1 LKAVFDFRV
10 TALTASGG
18 AIALAVMSA
27 VLGYGWP
34 ATIVS
39 TLIGIGAGYWASR
52 RMLVRERLPSNTSL
66 NDLARSRRER
76 RSDPGGVAWRTRSSR
91 KIRRSAFRSGDSA
104 DTFPIG
110 LLRLLPKYQRWA
122 ARTFLL
128 QATISL
134 VAILAFWAAQ
144 SAGLDIQ
151 IRHPSAGDG
160 FFSSAFPISD
170 AVARSRFDNLFVPL
184 SCAYLFSLTVF
195 VAAIAHSLA
204 ALFREFGKHGLILLG
219 TAFLF
224 VFLVSFFFQSV
235 DYFGAGSLKRHVID
249 GDFWGYFVVFCI
261 IPFLGIFLAAE
272 LPKER

>member
-39 TLIGIGAGYWASR
+39 ALIGIGAGYWASR

-76 RSDPGGVAWRTRSSR
+76 RPDPGDAAWRTRSSR
-91 KIRRSAFRSGDSA
+91 KIGLGAFRSDDST

-110 LLRLLPKYQRWA
+110 LLRSLPKYHRWA
-122 ARTFLL
+122 ARTFLW
-128 QATISL
+128 QAVISL
-134 VAILAFWAAQ
+134 VAILAFWTAQ

-151 IRHPSAGDG
+151 IRHASAGDG
-160 FFSSAFPISD
+160 SSAVPFP
-170 AVARSRFDNLFVPL
+170 
-184 SCAYLFSLTVF
+184 
-195 VAAIAHSLA
+195 
-204 ALFREFGKHGLILLG
+204 
-219 TAFLF
+219 
-224 VFLVSFFFQSV
+224 
-235 DYFGAGSLKRHVID
+235 
-249 GDFWGYFVVFCI
+249 
-261 IPFLGIFLAAE
+261 
-272 LPKER
+272 